1 MPKETYH
8 TPPQSAKRTDG
19 ESPRDAANKGRAAAM
34 EWGKLISTHRLG
46 HENKHPDQHEWRT
59 VFQRDYDRLIFS
71 APFRRLQNKTQV
83 FPLPGSIFVHNRLTH
98 SLEVASVGRS
108 LGNDTARLLAERHPE
123 LDSDLL
129 SQLGTIVSTACLAH
143 DLGNPPFGHSGEKAI
158 ATFFSQGKGQRFREK
173 IIEDTGTER
182 GAILWEDIIRY
193 DGNANAFRL
202 LTHQYEGRREGGYV
216 MTYPTL
222 ASIVK
227 YPYSSLLSGGKSKFG
242 FFESEMQY
250 FRTIAET
257 LGILKKEDDGYR
269 LRYARYPLA
278 YFVEAADD
286 ICYEIMD
293 IEDAFKLHIITYQ
306 QTTDLLNAFFTPQQQ
321 EHIARSYPTVTD
333 PNERIIYLRSCVI
346 NAIEQDCVQTF
357 LDNEQAI
364 LEGRFEGSLISHIP
378 ELHRQAFHECASFA
392 AKYIYKAREVLDI
405 ELAGYKIINTL
416 LKLFTDAI
424 SYPDKA
430 YSQLLINR
438 VSSQYQIHAPTF
450 HERLIG
456 VLDYI
461 TGMTDVYALD
471 LYRKINGMSLPNV

>member
-173 IIEDTGTER
+173 IIEETGTER

-378 ELHRQAFHECASFA
+378 ELHRQAFQECASFA

-416 LKLFTDAI
+416 LELFTDAI